1 MLGYAPFISEHHP
14 EYPFIAMQ
22 TLAKI
27 HGPVVGFYLGPKRAF
42 ISVCGY
48 EAVREALLN
57 EDLNGRPDNPIIKVR
72 TYHQRLGLSIV
83 IEMSSK
89 LTSLAKYSSILYA

>member
-1 MLGYAPFISEHHP
+1 MKNRFTLILGPKGLPILGYAPFINEHHP
-14 EYPFIAMQ
+14 TYPFIALQ
-22 TLAKI
+22 KLAKI
-27 HGPVVGFYLGPKRAF
+27 YGPVVGFFLGPKTKF

-72 TYHQRLGLSIV
+72 TYHQRLGLS
-83 IEMSSK
+83 
-89 LTSLAKYSSILYA
+89 